1 MKVSTNGIIGNR
13 YVVFA
18 GLTLALLMSASC
30 SKENV
35 QAAPAMPPPL
45 VTVTKATAHDVPKYL
60 DEIGRNAAFESVTVT
75 PQVGGRITERHFQD
89 GENLKRGQL
98 LVRHRPASLQ
108 GPTRRRAGNAG
119 ASKAALE
126 LAKIQF
132 ARDQESW
139 NPRHLEAGL
148 RHKKEHGRGGPGAGA
163 GGEAALENAKLNL
176 DYCYIHSPIDGR
188 AGARLVDV
196 GNVVQANS
204 DGAAVDPAAR
214 SHLRGLHGHGERS
227 AECSGRWPTARLEG
241 IRSNSLRIRRRQRGS
256 ARVEFLDNAVQNG
269 PAR

>member
-89 GENLKRGQL
+89 GENLKQRTAA
-98 LVRHRPASLQ
+98 VCDRPASIQ
-108 GPTRRRAGNAG
+108 GAGRRRAG
-119 ASKAALE
+119 
-126 LAKIQF
+126 I
-132 ARDQESW
+132 
-139 NPRHLEAGL
+139 
-148 RHKKEHGRGGPGAGA
+148 PGAGKGSA
-163 GGEAALENAKLNL
+163 GSGE
-176 DYCYIHSPIDGR
+176 DSIR
-188 AGARLVDV
+188 
-196 GNVVQANS
+196 
-204 DGAAVDPAAR
+204 AR
-214 SHLRGLHGHGERS
+214 SGSYRNAAPSPSRTTTPRRTL
-227 AECSGRWPTARLEG
+227 WMWT
-241 IRSNSLRIRRRQRGS
+241 RRRWSRRRRRS
-256 ARVEFLDNAVQNG
+256 KPRS
-269 PAR
+269 